1 MHVIYVNKGVY
12 DIIYQIPQI
21 LYSTII
27 SIFIGFLL
35 SILSKT
41 QANVIEIKNLQKEKD
56 GYKKRYNELLK
67 IIRIKFIFFYIINF
81 LLLFVFWYYL
91 ACFCAVYKN
100 TQIYLIKDV
109 FISFGLT
116 LIYPFIIN
124 IFPSIIRIL
133 ALNLKKD
140 KRKCLYSFSKILQ
153 II

>member
-41 QANVIEIKNLQKEKD
+41 QTNVIEIKNLKKEKD
-56 GYKKRYNELLK
+56 RYKKRYNELLK

-81 LLLFVFWYYL
+81 LLLFVL
-91 ACFCAVYKN
+91 
-100 TQIYLIKDV
+100 
-109 FISFGLT
+109 
-116 LIYPFIIN
+116 
-124 IFPSIIRIL
+124 
-133 ALNLKKD
+133 
-140 KRKCLYSFSKILQ
+140 FSLLLCCI
-153 II
+153 